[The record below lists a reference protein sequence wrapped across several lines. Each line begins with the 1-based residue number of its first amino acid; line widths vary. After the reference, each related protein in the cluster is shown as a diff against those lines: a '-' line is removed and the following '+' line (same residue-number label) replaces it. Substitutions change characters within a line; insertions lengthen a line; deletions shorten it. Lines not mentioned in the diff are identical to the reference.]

1 MNVNRDK
8 LKRVRR
14 ILGTKTDTEAV
25 EKALDVVLAN
35 SEIESAIDA
44 VFGQFPDIKVI

>member
-1 MNVNRDK
+1 MRINRDK

-14 ILGTKTDTEAV
+14 ILGANSDTEAI

-35 SEIESAIDA
+35 SEIGRAIDSI
-44 VFGQFPDIKVI
+44 FGQMPEFKVP